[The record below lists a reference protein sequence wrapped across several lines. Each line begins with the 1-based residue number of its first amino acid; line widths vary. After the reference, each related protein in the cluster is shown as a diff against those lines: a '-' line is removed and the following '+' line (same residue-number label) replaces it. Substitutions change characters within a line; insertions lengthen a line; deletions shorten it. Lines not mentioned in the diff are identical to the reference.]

1 MSTNTSVNE
10 KMTALAD
17 EIRELSGI
25 TGKIGLDAMATNVSD
40 ANDEIAE
47 QTDLLSQIATA
58 LEGKASGSGG
68 VELPTLNTP
77 ASASDI
83 LKGKQAIDSAG
94 EVITGTIETRSVD
107 NLFVNGAN
115 ITTTAGYYPEDVYQ
129 SVTKTTLATPSI
141 SVDSSGLITSM
152 VQQQTSGYI
161 AASYKQNTKQLTTQ
175 AAKTI
180 TPTTSSQTAVASG
193 RYTTGTV
200 TVAAI
205 PSNYEDVGTETS
217 AYTTKLTTLETAITA
232 LETELQ
238 GKASGG
244 SGGVETCNV
253 TITSDNGSIRIY
265 GFTIFENNSI
275 SAVGAGIVGSSIPT
289 PITVNNVVC
298 GSLIILGSSYTYP
311 GFSATNGSL
320 QLISGSNPRYLKL
333 TAAAG
338 SSVIINCYNGD

>member
-17 EIRELSGI
+17 EIRELSG
-25 TGKIGLDAMATNVSD
+25 TTDKLGLDAMATNVSD

-47 QTDLLSQIATA
+47 QTDLLSQIANA

-68 VELPTLNTP
+68 IELPTLSTP

-83 LKGKQAIDSAG
+83 LKGKQAINSAG
-94 EVITGTIETRSVD
+94 EVITGNIETRSVD

-115 ITTTAGYYPEDVYQ
+115 ITTTAGYYPKDVYQ

-180 TPTTSSQTAVASG
+180 TPTTSSQTAVAKNV
-193 RYTTGTV
+193 YTTGVITV
-200 TVAAI
+200 NPI
-205 PSNYEDVGTETS
+205 PSDYIVTE
-217 AYTTKLTTLETAITA
+217 EITA
-232 LETELQ
+232 QDSLISQIQTALQ

-244 SGGVETCNV
+244 SNNGAATCTINVVDSSGLMDTVYIEVVAINDLGHFEYMEFMNNGSGTLSIVNVLANSVMSIYYDPALV
-253 TITSDNGSIRIY
+253 TINV
-265 GFTIFENNSI
+265 ENL
-275 SAVGAGIVGSSIPT
+275 VQTDGSSGEYFVTPT
-289 PITVNNVVC
+289 SGVATIN
-298 GSLIILGSSYTYP
+298 ILEV
-311 GFSATNGSL
+311 
-320 QLISGSNPRYLKL
+320 K
-333 TAAAG
+333 
-338 SSVIINCYNGD
+338 